1 MQDALLEGLSDAFG
15 FLGGALGA
23 YWITRLLGLDL
34 FAEGYGPGSLAAI
47 VMVGLGG
54 GLQPSA
60 EMCGDSPAAAFAA
73 DENAGTATVTVVRT
87 GGTLGAA
94 RGPRRALAHTA
105 RSRRS

>member
-54 GLQPSA
+54 GVGLH
-60 EMCGDSPAAAFAA
+60 
-73 DENAGTATVTVVRT
+73 
-87 GGTLGAA
+87 GA
-94 RGPRRALAHTA
+94 RRWRRARA
-105 RSRRS
+105 SRHPE